1 MCRRAQPCSC
11 RGCSGWAGRGRLSLQ
26 HSTPGSGAG
35 SPPKGHG
42 EQSPKPWD
50 QGTVRGPRS
59 LQRGTAHA
67 TWAGSES
74 PGWGMALRLGPRGA
88 FPGRPLR
95 QPECPS
101 LQQSPGAADA
111 HPGRACSHRTAEAAR
126 LARPGPRGAAVG
138 AGRTRFP
145 GAPHPHLP
153 GGCPAASKRDCLERF
168 GARTLERITRDDDV
182 ICTTEY
188 SRIVPLENGEVGPV
202 GQGRAAAGR
211 APALGRQLT
220 TPTARRSW
228 CPW

>member
-67 TWAGSES
+67 TWAGFES
-74 PGWGMALRLGPRGA
+74 PGWGMALGLGPRGA

-153 GGCPAASKRDCLERF
+153 GGGGVPQPPSGTALSGSGRGRWSASR
-168 GARTLERITRDDDV
+168 GTTTSSAPPSTRG
-182 ICTTEY
+182 
-188 SRIVPLENGEVGPV
+188 S
-202 GQGRAAAGR
+202 
-211 APALGRQLT
+211 
-220 TPTARRSW
+220 
-228 CPW
+228 CPWRMARWAP

>member
-1 MCRRAQPCSC
+1 MP
-11 RGCSGWAGRGRLSLQ
+11 
-26 HSTPGSGAG
+26 
-35 SPPKGHG
+35 
-42 EQSPKPWD
+42 
-50 QGTVRGPRS
+50 RGPVPNPQAGAWHSAWGPVVHS
-59 LQRGTAHA
+59 LEGPSVSQSAPLSSKA
-67 TWAGSES
+67 
-74 PGWGMALRLGPRGA
+74 LGPRTPIQAGLVPTA
-88 FPGRPLR
+88 
-95 QPECPS
+95 QP
-101 LQQSPGAADA
+101 
-111 HPGRACSHRTAEAAR
+111 R
-126 LARPGPRGAAVG
+126 PRGLRGQARG
-138 AGRTRFP
+138 ALPWGR
-145 GAPHPHLP
+145 GARGFREPRTLTFR